1 MKALFYF
8 GAARWASSAAIAGI
22 AIIGGLVA
30 QPSRALDAP
39 PTTPSASSSVVDD
52 GAPGWT
58 WSGFV
63 DYEDSQL
70 HGGSAH
76 AGGPGNYAV
85 YTFTGTSVDV
95 YVMKGQSI
103 AIDGRRHRLG
113 SMQVSIDGHLKGDE
127 SVRSDSPDYNV
138 AGFSASGLP
147 SGIHVLK
154 IDPQDGWVV
163 VDYLRVNSGDSSDD
177 PGRLDDK
184 AAPAGPPVIIP
195 EGNYRI
201 YPRLSAASTLDD
213 KDWKTENGTPLQLW
227 KIGDHQKNQW
237 FHLTPLGH
245 GKYWMAPEQIPSR
258 AMTMLAPNPDGS
270 VPVGIWDYTEHP
282 AQIWLITQTDDGW
295 CRLSP
300 SNAKSLALTV
310 QRGNISDG
318 TPTLCELWRMDAS
331 QEWVVGIQ

>member
-1 MKALFYF
+1 MKALSYL
-8 GAARWASSAAIAGI
+8 GAARRTSTAAIAGI
-22 AIIGGLVA
+22 AIIGGFAAL
-30 QPSRALDAP
+30 PCRALDAP
-39 PTTPSASSSVVDD
+39 QAPPAVSSSVVDD
-52 GAPGWT
+52 ANAGWT

-63 DYEDSQL
+63 EYDDSQL
-70 HGGSAH
+70 HGGTAH

-95 YVMKGQSI
+95 IVMKGPSI
-103 AIDGRRHRLG
+103 TIDGRHHRVG

-127 SVRSDSPDYNV
+127 SLRSDSPDYNV
-138 AGFSASGLP
+138 DGFSASGLS

-163 VDYLRVNSGDSSDD
+163 VDYIRVHTGDSSDD
-177 PGRLDDK
+177 PGKLDDK
-184 AAPAGPPVIIP
+184 AVPAGPPVIIP

-201 YPRLSAASTLDD
+201 YPRLSSTSTLDD
-213 KDWKTENGTPLQLW
+213 KDWKTDNGTPLQIW
-227 KIGDHQKNQW
+227 KNGDHQKNQW

-245 GKYWMAPEQIPSR
+245 GKYWMATEQSPNR
-258 AMTMLAPNPDGS
+258 AMTMLAPNADGS
-270 VPVGIWDYTEHP
+270 LPVGIWDFTEHP

-310 QRGNISDG
+310 SRGSTNDG
-318 TPTLCELWRMDAS
+318 TPTLCEPWRTDAS
-331 QEWVVGIQ
+331 QEWAIGIQ